1 VGSRDVRSWH
11 FSDIG
16 IVANVRF
23 AGPKSVIPLE
33 SVFDPEADIDGSAAD
48 VDL

>member
-1 VGSRDVRSWH
+1 MS
-11 FSDIG
+11 
-16 IVANVRF
+16 ALP
-23 AGPKSVIPLE
+23 PKSDIPLE

>member
-1 VGSRDVRSWH
+1 MNWLTASS
-11 FSDIG
+11 
-16 IVANVRF
+16 NVRF
-23 AGPKSVIPLE
+23 APIAVIPLE